1 MYCISSRYCLCIF
14 TCITSIGNGSCSE
27 ARTHC
32 PSERY
37 VIRVLIEQGMLGKRQ
52 RRVCIRKTTA
62 RADDITEK
70 HDVHNINQRGEAR
83 CVVGSA

>member
-1 MYCISSRYCLCIF
+1 
-14 TCITSIGNGSCSE
+14 
-27 ARTHC
+27 
-32 PSERY
+32 